1 MPRLFAL
8 IASLAL
14 ASCLSTDGTTGMPEE
29 GCGEGMQMDLDV
41 KVAVTSVD
49 LLLVIDNSMSMDEEQ
64 ESLAQALP
72 TLVGLLLDPGPQAV
86 PVSDIHIGVVST
98 DVGTGG
104 RSIET
109 CSDPVDGDNG
119 ELLNRPPGHLSGC
132 DGTYPLFLSNH
143 GSHDPALIDG
153 LGHDIGCLARLGT
166 DGCGWEQQLEASYR
180 ALVTHREGLNAGF
193 LRGDSILVV
202 IFLTDE
208 EDCSVA
214 PDGEVLFDTLRSD
227 LGHLCLRCYH
237 HPHLLEPVQK
247 YVEAFRSLRPDPLG
261 LMVAFITGVPVHADC
276 LGLGS
281 EIPACLENGKMIETI
296 DPVSMTRLVPSCVT
310 PTGQAFP
317 PRRMVRLAQA
327 LGEGAFVSSICTD
340 DFTPT
345 MRDLASILH
354 GRISSATPLVPLPV
368 RKDPL
373 DSGLCRASC
382 TLTDARDPETPIPQV
397 ASRLSDPSLA
407 CDDPS
412 ARLEPTSGSGW
423 VYRPSTPG
431 GPQIRFT
438 GGIAPR
444 PSSVLHLECFFD
456 GE

>member
-1 MPRLFAL
+1 
-8 IASLAL
+8 
-14 ASCLSTDGTTGMPEE
+14 
-29 GCGEGMQMDLDV
+29 
-41 KVAVTSVD
+41 
-49 LLLVIDNSMSMDEEQ
+49 MSMAEEQ
-64 ESLAQALP
+64 ESLVQALP
-72 TLVGLLLDPGPQAV
+72 TLVGLLLDPGPAHV

-98 DVGTGG
+98 DVGTAG

-119 ELLNRPPGHLSGC
+119 ELLGEPAAHLPGC
-132 DGTYPLFLSNH
+132 DGAYPLFLSND
-143 GSHDPALIDG
+143 GSHDPAVIDG
-153 LGHDIGCLARLGT
+153 LAHDIGCIARLGIN
-166 DGCGWEQQLEASYR
+166 GCGWEQQLEASYR
-180 ALVTHREGLNAGF
+180 ALVTHREGFNAGF

-214 PDGEVLFDTLRSD
+214 PDGEVLFDTMRAD
-227 LGHLCLRCYH
+227 LGHLCLRCYN
-237 HPHLLEPVQK
+237 HPHLLEPVEK

-261 LMVAFITGVPVHADC
+261 LLVAFITGVPAHADC

-281 EIPACLENGKMIETI
+281 EIPRCLENERMLETI

-310 PTGQAFP
+310 PTGEAYA

-340 DFTPT
+340 DFTPA
-345 MRDLASILH
+345 MRDLAAILAE
-354 GRISSATPLVPLPV
+354 RISSATPLVPLPV
-368 RKDPL
+368 GKDPL

-382 TLTDARDPETPIPQV
+382 TLTHALDPETPIPQV
-397 ASRLSDPSLA
+397 ATRLSDPSLA

-412 ARLEPTSGSGW
+412 ARLEPESGSGW
-423 VYRPSTPG
+423 IYRPFTPA
-431 GPQIRFT
+431 GPQILFT
-438 GGIAPR
+438 GGLAPR
-444 PSSVLHLECFFD
+444 PSSALHLECCFE